1 VKFLCDR
8 CKTRYSIGDD
18 RVRGK
23 ILKIRCKNCANVI
36 TVREGMSA
44 DDAGESSRGRPTTGA
59 PIPSAS
65 APAGSALASAFQQQ
79 VSKPPPALEEEWY
92 VSIDGEQ
99 SGPFSLADAQRW
111 ISTKPF
117 DADVHCWSEGF
128 DDWLPVDKVSHFRGL
143 RKKPLAAPAP
153 HAPPPLP
160 RVATNRTGAAMAVRP
175 VEEEPKPLF
184 AAPMASLEKSA
195 GIKRPAT
202 PANGILAKANGRGSA
217 PVPAISTVVPT
228 ATPTP
233 VNKPA
238 SGPTRADVKSGG
250 AARAPLFDASEPAAD
265 TGTTVDAPAFST
277 PAFDDATKLERGNGA
292 RKVVPL
298 AEPAPESDGAPEP
311 EDEDDSLDIGE
322 VSRVVKLAD
331 LAKMGNSRSTRSNA
345 AVPAAGRT
353 TGSIAAVRG
362 NVAMRT
368 TGSSPKF
375 NASDL
380 AVAPGMTGPF
390 TPMDAPSEPAIAAPV
405 VAQAHR
411 RGLIMLISV
420 AAVLLIGVAVLLVIM
435 VNNRTDD
442 TGGGLGPSR
451 TIDTS
456 RPEELVLR
464 QLPKEG
470 SAGPTATHPQI
481 HRPQTIPHPGQG
493 GSEDTG
499 EAKGDKIKSEEI
511 EDMARKQSAGTQRC
525 YMRAQRGAEGIE
537 IQDLKK
543 LSVTLTIDKTGSVT
557 DVTLSEQQASG
568 LGQCLIGQIK
578 RWKFRESPGGLYR
591 IVLAFAS

>member
-1 VKFLCDR
+1 MKFLCDR

-36 TVREGMSA
+36 TVREGMTVE
-44 DDAGESSRGRPTTGA
+44 DAGEPNRGRPTTGA
-59 PIPSAS
+59 PMASAT

-79 VSKPPPALEEEWY
+79 VAKPPPALEEEWY

-111 ISTKPF
+111 IAGKAY

-143 RKKPLAAPAP
+143 RKKPPAP
-153 HAPPPLP
+153 TAPPPLP
-160 RVATNRTGAAMAVRP
+160 RSAPGRSGPAMAIR
-175 VEEEPKPLF
+175 EEEPKPLF
-184 AAPMASLEKSA
+184 AATMASIEKSA
-195 GIKRPAT
+195 GIKSPAT
-202 PANGILAKANGRGSA
+202 PANGLLAKANGRGSA
-217 PVPAISTVVPT
+217 PVPAIPAP
-228 ATPTP
+228 ATPAI

-238 SGPTRADVKSGG
+238 SGPNRSGTVPGVQGQSGTASPAKS
-250 AARAPLFDASEPAAD
+250 RLFDASEPATD
-265 TGTTVDAPAFST
+265 GAFN
-277 PAFDDATKLERGNGA
+277 DATT
-292 RKVVPL
+292 
-298 AEPAPESDGAPEP
+298 AEPARRFDAYSGNGGRAKPMPIPEPESDGAPE
-311 EDEDDSLDIGE
+311 DDDSLDIGE

-331 LAKMGNSRSTRSNA
+331 LAKMGRSSRSSA
-345 AVPAAGRT
+345 AAPVMGT
-353 TGSIAAVRG
+353 TGSVAAAR
-362 NVAMRT
+362 VANLRT
-368 TGSSPKF
+368 TSSAPKF
-375 NASDL
+375 NPSEL
-380 AVAPGMTGPF
+380 GLAPGELAPVTGLEGA
-390 TPMDAPSEPAIAAPV
+390 PMEPALAASV

-411 RGLIMLISV
+411 RGLIMLIGV

-435 VNNRTDD
+435 VQSRSDD

-451 TIDTS
+451 TIDTT

-464 QLPKEG
+464 QLPNEG
-470 SAGPTATHPQI
+470 SAGPAVIRTPI
-481 HRPQTIPHPGQG
+481 HHQTFPHPGQG
-493 GSEDTG
+493 SAEDTG
-499 EAKGDKIKSEEI
+499 EGKGDKIKSDEI

-537 IQDLKK
+537 IADLKK
-543 LSVTLTIDKTGSVT
+543 LSVTMTIDKTGTVT
-557 DVTLSEQQASG
+557 DVTLSEHQADT

-578 RWKFRESPGGLYR
+578 RWKFRDSPGGLYR

>member
-44 DDAGESSRGRPTTGA
+44 DDLGEPNRGRPTTAA
-59 PIPSAS
+59 PIAAAS
-65 APAGSALASAFQQQ
+65 APAGSALASAFAQQ
-79 VSKPPPALEEEWY
+79 VAKPPPALEEEWY

-111 ISTKPF
+111 IAERPF
-117 DADVHCWSEGF
+117 DADLHCWSEGF

-143 RKKPLAAPAP
+143 RKKPRAPT
-153 HAPPPLP
+153 APPPLP
-160 RVATNRTGAAMAVRP
+160 RVAPGRSGPAMAVRP

-184 AAPMASLEKSA
+184 AATMAQLEKSA
-195 GIKRPAT
+195 GIKSPVT
-202 PANGILAKANGRGSA
+202 PANGVLAKANGRGSA
-217 PVPAISTVVPT
+217 PVPAIPAVT
-228 ATPTP
+228 ATPVP
-233 VNKPA
+233 AVINKPA
-238 SGPTRADVKSGG
+238 SGPNRSATVQGVQ
-250 AARAPLFDASEPAAD
+250 ARKPLFDASEPVAD
-265 TGTTVDAPAFST
+265 TGTTVDAPAFGSSK
-277 PAFDDATKLERGNGA
+277 FDDATTADPRGNGA
-292 RKVVPL
+292 RAKPVPSL
-298 AEPAPESDGAPEP
+298 DEDSDGAPE
-311 EDEDDSLDIGE
+311 DDDSMDIGE

-331 LAKMGNSRSTRSNA
+331 LAKMSTSRSSRTSSA
-345 AVPAAGRT
+345 APVART
-353 TGSIAAVRG
+353 TGNMTPIRAG
-362 NVAMRT
+362 LRT
-368 TGSSPKF
+368 TASAPKF
-375 NASDL
+375 NPAELGLAPGDPA
-380 AVAPGMTGPF
+380 AVAGLEN
-390 TPMDAPSEPAIAAPV
+390 APLEPAVGAPLI
-405 VAQAHR
+405 AQAHR
-411 RGLIMLISV
+411 RGLIMLIGV

-435 VNNRTDD
+435 VESHNDE

-464 QLPKEG
+464 QLPNQG
-470 SAGPTATHPQI
+470 SAGPIATRPPI
-481 HRPQTIPHPGQG
+481 HHVQPFPHPGQG
-493 GSEDTG
+493 SAEDTG
-499 EAKGDKIKSEEI
+499 ETKGDKIKSEEI

-537 IQDLKK
+537 IADLKK
-543 LSVTLTIDKTGSVT
+543 LSVTMTIDKTGTVT
-557 DVTLSEQQASG
+557 DVTLNEHQADT
-568 LGQCLIGQIK
+568 LGQCLVGQIK

>member
-36 TVREGMSA
+36 TVREGMTA
-44 DDAGESSRGRPTTGA
+44 EDLAEPNRGRPTTGA

-65 APAGSALASAFQQQ
+65 APAGSALASAFAQQAA
-79 VSKPPPALEEEWY
+79 KPPPALEEEWY

-111 ISTKPF
+111 ISAKLF

-143 RKKPLAAPAP
+143 RKKPPAP
-153 HAPPPLP
+153 TAPPPLP
-160 RVATNRTGAAMAVRP
+160 RVAPGRSGPAMAVR
-175 VEEEPKPLF
+175 EEEPKPLF
-184 AAPMASLEKSA
+184 AATMAQLEKSA
-195 GIKRPAT
+195 GIKSPVT
-202 PANGILAKANGRGSA
+202 PANGVLAKANGRGSA
-217 PVPAISTVVPT
+217 PVPAIPAVA
-228 ATPTP
+228 ATPMP
-233 VNKPA
+233 SVVNKPA
-238 SGPTRADVKSGG
+238 SGPNRSGTVQG
-250 AARAPLFDASEPAAD
+250 VQARKPLFDASEPVAN
-265 TGTTVDAPAFST
+265 TGTTVDAPPFGSSSSS
-277 PAFDDATKLERGNGA
+277 FDDATTADPRGNGA

-298 AEPAPESDGAPEP
+298 VDPDSDGAPE
-311 EDEDDSLDIGE
+311 DDDSMDIGE

-331 LAKMGNSRSTRSNA
+331 LAKMGNNRSSRTSSA
-345 AVPAAGRT
+345 APVART
-353 TGSIAAVRG
+353 TGNIAPIRAA
-362 NVAMRT
+362 NLRT

-375 NASDL
+375 NASEL
-380 AVAPGMTGPF
+380 GLGMGATGPVQRLEE
-390 TPMDAPSEPAIAAPV
+390 PSLEPAIAAPL

-411 RGLIMLISV
+411 RGLLMLIGV
-420 AAVLLIGVAVLLVIM
+420 AAVLLIGVAVLLVVM
-435 VNNRTDD
+435 VQSRTDD

-464 QLPKEG
+464 QLPNQG
-470 SAGPTATHPQI
+470 SAGPIVKAPPI
-481 HRPQTIPHPGQG
+481 HHVQTFPHPG
-493 GSEDTG
+493 GSAEEPEGKG
-499 EAKGDKIKSEEI
+499 EKIKSDEI

-537 IQDLKK
+537 IADLKK
-543 LSVTLTIDKTGSVT
+543 LSVTMTIDKTGTVT
-557 DVTLSEQQASG
+557 DVTLSDHQAGS
-568 LGQCLIGQIK
+568 LGQCLVSQIK
-578 RWKFRESPGGLYR
+578 HWKFRESPGGLYR